1 MGVRPSCPPTLA
13 FGPLYPHNV
22 RKLRSYILRYVLN
35 VNDLAIWQRGENRNQ
50 VTWGLGGQDR
60 LQVIVHLRVRD
71 VTLSEGLLQAPDAR
85 FAVVLGDT
93 SRYVVRHRG
102 SLKRENNG
110 PRAPVPRISVHST
123 RGFRRRPVS
132 G

>member
-13 FGPLYPHNV
+13 FGPLYPQL

-35 VNDLAIWQRGENRNQ
+35 VNDLAISQRGGNRNQ

-71 VTLSEGLLQAPDAR
+71 VTLSECLLQAPDAR
-85 FAVVLGDT
+85 FASSSVI
-93 SRYVVRHRG
+93 RRG
-102 SLKRENNG
+102 MSFGIEG
-110 PRAPVPRISVHST
+110 H
-123 RGFRRRPVS
+123 
-132 G
+132 